1 MRRALRLAPEKAKP
15 QAFLDFAKGEFF
27 SNHATEAVA
36 LLREA
41 ALRFP
46 DEWKLHLERVQQLVG
61 VARVFERR
69 CCRGN
74 WRRPCG

>member
-1 MRRALRLAPEKAKP
+1 MCLELARI
-15 QAFLDFAKGEFF
+15 LDFIGDVGTA
-27 SNHATEAVA
+27 AVVIERNM
-36 LLREA
+36 LL
-41 ALRFP
+41 FP